1 MLSVEGCTGEALKL
15 ICLRKIN
22 VLIVRQATNSPETAA
37 AECFCMT
44 FAGVLNLLRCEVFA
58 LNPMGICL
66 SVSEFMPMGFCF

>member
-1 MLSVEGCTGEALKL
+1 MLSVEGCTGEFFNL
-15 ICLRKIN
+15 ICFCKID
-22 VLIVRQATNSPETAA
+22 VLIVWHAIDSPETAA
-37 AECFCMT
+37 AEYFCMT